1 LFTQKKRSGQS
12 KLVEN
17 VIKKRLYITTHIP
30 LPKQSIMPPKRNRVD
45 DDDYED
51 VEEDTD
57 EDFIDEGDDDDDVF
71 ASKKGG
77 RKRGRGRKGGKR
89 GAGSGSDATVL
100 TKGGSRGLA
109 AATSKWGDDL
119 DDPENVFQDF
129 TKSLT
134 LKKDHANRPIWV
146 TQDAVIYLEAFSVYY
161 KQAYDFLV
169 AIAEPQARPKF
180 IHTYRLTENSLYAA
194 VALSIDTETIIKTL
208 NRLSKTDIPL
218 RVVEYIRDCTYT
230 FGKAKLVLKNNKF
243 YVESQFP
250 DVLRELLKN
259 PTIKSARIFDQLV
272 VTGGARGGVGAVG
285 APQSLASASATATAS
300 GHLDGFIEAD
310 LLKED
315 SRNKQFA
322 LDIDGVDDEEDDDTA
337 GGSRQQQKTVSFM
350 IAQELVQAVKKS
362 AQDESK
368 YPLMEEFSF
377 KDDSNPALPI
387 LEMDLRPSTK
397 IRAYQEK
404 SLTKMFGNGRAR
416 SGIIVLPC
424 GAGKSL
430 TGVTAATTIKR
441 STVVVCINNASVIQ
455 WRGEFLRWT
464 NLSSVYEPS
473 HPVIKIFTSHRKDPL
488 PSKDKAAIIITTYSM
503 LCHGGHRSASGEMM
517 IKAIKER
524 EWGLMILD
532 EVHVAPAEQFQKV
545 LQIVNSHCKLGLTA
559 TLVREDNKIRDLNFL
574 VGPKLYEAN
583 WIDLTEQGFLARVK
597 CVEVWCPMTKEF
609 YAEYIK
615 GSSSGQSN
623 SRLQRLLYNLN
634 PTKFRSCEYL
644 VKYHAARGDKII
656 IFSDDLPALILYC
669 SSLKGVLDVPYIYGE
684 TPHADRENILKLFKQ
699 RSTLCPCIGLSK
711 VGDTAL
717 DIPEANVII
726 QVSSHFGARR
736 QEAQRLGR
744 ILRPKANPSG
754 GFNAFFYTLVS
765 TDTREMYFSTK
776 RQQYLIDQGYT
787 FQVVQDLA
795 EKADQE
801 SKILRTKS
809 DEIALLNQVLKFEY
823 LDYDSKED
831 RALARA
837 NDGDDDEEL
846 PPPQPQQKQ
855 QQHQQQQQQ
864 QQQPTVSRK
873 TASLGAKSGAEGKV
887 YSEFSV

>member
-1 LFTQKKRSGQS
+1 
-12 KLVEN
+12 
-17 VIKKRLYITTHIP
+17 
-30 LPKQSIMPPKRNRVD
+30 MPPRKRKAQEDSDEEEVDLD
-45 DDDYED
+45 DDFVPED
-51 VEEDTD
+51 NHVDED
-57 EDFIDEGDDDDDVF
+57 DFIDDGEDDELFSRKV
-71 ASKKGG
+71 K
-77 RKRGRGRKGGKR
+77 KRGRGGRQGRGPGGK
-89 GAGSGSDATVL
+89 GSAAS
-100 TKGGSRGLA
+100 GGVGGLA
-109 AATSKWGDDL
+109 RVGSSRWGDDL

-129 TKSLT
+129 SKTLT
-134 LKKDHANRPIWV
+134 LKKDHVNRPIWI
-146 TQDAVIYLEAFSVYY
+146 TQDAVIYLEAFSPYY
-161 KQAYDFLV
+161 QQAYDFLV
-169 AIAEPQARPKF
+169 AIAEPTARPKF

-194 VALSIDTETIIKTL
+194 VALSIDTEAIIKTL
-208 NRLSKTDIPL
+208 TRLCKTDIPK
-218 RVVEYIRDCTYT
+218 RVIDYIRDCTYT
-230 FGKAKLVLKNNKF
+230 FGKAKLVLKDNKF
-243 YVESQFP
+243 FVESQFP
-250 DVLRELLKN
+250 EVLRELLKN
-259 PTIKSARIFDQLV
+259 PNIKSARVYDDA
-272 VTGGARGGVGAVG
+272 TTA
-285 APQSLASASATATAS
+285 APATALSAASAAPATR
-300 GHLDGFIEAD
+300 GDGFIEAAA
-310 LLKED
+310 LQED
-315 SRNKQFA
+315 RSNLQY
-322 LDIDGVDDEEDDDTA
+322 LIDIEGDDDDDDEES
-337 GGSRQQQKTVSFM
+337 GSSRAQQKTVSFM
-350 IAQELVQAVKKS
+350 IAQGLVQAVKKS

-368 YPLMEEFSF
+368 YPLMEEYDF
-377 KDDSNPALPI
+377 KNDVKNPL
-387 LEMDLRPSTK
+387 LNMDLRPSTK
-397 IRAYQEK
+397 IRSYQEK

-430 TGVTAATTIKR
+430 TGVTAASTVKR

-473 HPVIKIFTSHRKDPL
+473 HPVIKIFTSHKKDPL
-488 PSKDKAAIIITTYSM
+488 PPIKEACIIITTYSM

-517 IKAIKER
+517 IKSIKER

-545 LQIVNSHCKLGLTA
+545 LQIVNTHCKLGLTA
-559 TLVREDNKIRDLNFL
+559 TLVREDNKIKDLNFL

-615 GSSSGQSN
+615 GSISGQAN
-623 SRLQRLLYNLN
+623 NRLQRLLYNLN
-634 PTKFRSCEYL
+634 PTKFRTCEYL
-644 VKYHAARGDKII
+644 VTYHAARGDKII

-699 RSTLCPCIGLSK
+699 RSSLCPCIGLSK

-744 ILRPKANPSG
+744 ILRPKNNPTG

-795 EKADQE
+795 EKADRE
-801 SKILRTKS
+801 SRLLKTKN
-809 DEIALLNQVLKFEY
+809 DELNLLNQVLKFNT

-831 RALARA
+831 SALARENEA
-837 NDGDDDEEL
+837 EEDDIVAAA
-846 PPPQPQQKQ
+846 PAAA
-855 QQHQQQQQQ
+855 
-864 QQQPTVSRK
+864 PTVNRK
-873 TASLGAKSGAEGKV
+873 MSTLGSKSGAGSSV
-887 YSEFSV
+887 YAEFNA